1 MDTSYSE
8 DKEVYSNQC
17 YYYHP
22 MSIVLDDGSVLF
34 VETILEGITLLLYAG
49 CHFYL
54 LMPPNLIFSSVPAKC
69 GLSEQIW
76 TTALMV

>member
-34 VETILEGITLLLYAG
+34 VETILEGITTLLHAAHY
-49 CHFYL
+49 FYL
-54 LMPPNLIFSSVPAKC
+54 LMPSNLISSSVPAKFA
-69 GLSEQIW
+69 LSKPVW
-76 TTALMV
+76 MMALTV